1 MKKYLVDANLPS
13 KIKVWQTDEFE
24 FVNQINEEWTDSEVW
39 DYAKQNNLTI
49 ISKDSDFSH
58 RIIVSDPPPKI
69 IHIKIGNM
77 KLKDFNETIEKLWET
92 AEKISEN
99 YKLVNVF
106 IDRIEAVE

>member
-13 KIKVWQTDEFE
+13 KITVWQTDEFE
-24 FVNQINEEWTDSEVW
+24 FVSQINDEWTDSEVW

-58 RIIVSDPPPKI
+58 RIIISRPPPKI

-77 KLKDFNETIEKLWET
+77 KLKEFDSTIEKLWEIT
-92 AEKISEN
+92 EKLSEKH
-99 YKLVNVF
+99 KLVNVF
-106 IDRIEAVE
+106 VDRIEAVE

>member
-13 KIKVWQTDEFE
+13 KIKVWQRDEFE
-24 FVNQINEEWTDSEVW
+24 FVNQINEEWADSEVW
-39 DYAKQNNLTI
+39 NYVKENNLTI

-58 RIIVSDPPPKI
+58 RIIVSPPPPKI

-77 KLKDFNETIEKLWET
+77 KLKDFNSTIEKLWET
-92 AEKISEN
+92 VEKLSEKH
-99 YKLVNVF
+99 KLVNVF

>member
-13 KIKVWQTDEFE
+13 KITVWQTDEFE
-24 FVNQINEEWTDSEVW
+24 FVNQINDEWTDGEIW

-58 RIIVSDPPPKI
+58 RIIVSNPPPKI

-77 KLKDFNETIEKLWET
+77 KLKDFNLTIENLWKRAKKFSET
-92 AEKISEN
+92 H
-99 YKLVNVF
+99 KLVNVF